1 MGADVGGV
9 GVERSVPSD
18 ADPRASAPIA
28 DSAGAGVPGASQ
40 PDTGADTGAD
50 GTGIA
55 RADGGGVIGGTRH
68 PDAGAGIHVPV
79 DACNPGGSL

>member
-18 ADPRASAPIA
+18 ADPRAGAPIA

-40 PDTGADTGAD
+40 PDTGAD

-55 RADGGGVIGGTRH
+55 RADGGGCLLYTS
-68 PDAGAGIHVPV
+68 DAA
-79 DACNPGGSL
+79 DE